1 MDRRNFLRNIS
12 LSSAVLMTSQSILQK
27 LFPGNALSRQDFYVG
42 NYGTG
47 QDGGIYLCRLNSLTG
62 EITLQ
67 GETKGI
73 DNPSFLAIDSNNHF
87 LYAVNEVS
95 DVNGNP
101 GGAVSSFEID
111 PENGRLRFVA
121 QQLTLGE
128 SPCHISI
135 DRTGKFLLITNYTGG
150 NVTVVPIL
158 QDGNPG
164 NYVEHIQ
171 HKGQS
176 INPDRQN
183 APHPHSINLSPDNNY
198 AFVPDL
204 GLDKILIYRFDPQTG
219 KLRPGDFPYISLKPG
234 SGPRHFTFH
243 PDGRFAYVINELNST
258 VTVFKYKSVKGT
270 LKEIQTISTLPEEF
284 TGESNCADIHIHPNG
299 KYLYG
304 SNRGHNSIVIFS
316 IDPSNGKLIQR
327 GFTSTQGDFPRNFAI
342 DPSGLYMLAANQ
354 RSDSIF
360 SFRINIETG
369 ELIPTGHMIEIPK
382 PVCIKFLN

>member
-1 MDRRNFLRNIS
+1 MDRRKFLRNIS
-12 LSSAVLMTSQSILQK
+12 LSSVAFMTSRSIFQRSWAW
-27 LFPGNALSRQDFYVG
+27 NAISRQDFYVG

-171 HKGQS
+171 HKGHS

>member
-1 MDRRNFLRNIS
+1 MDRRKFLRNVS
-12 LSSAVLMTSQSILQK
+12 LSSVAFMTSRSIFQRSWAW
-27 LFPGNALSRQDFYVG
+27 NALSRQDFYVG

-47 QDGGIYLCRLNSLTG
+47 QDGGIYFCRLNSLTG

-87 LYAVNEVS
+87 LYTVNEVS

-121 QQLTLGE
+121 QQLTLGD

-135 DRTGKFLLITNYTGG
+135 DHTGKFLLMTNYTGG
-150 NVTVVPIL
+150 NITVVPIM

-171 HKGQS
+171 HKGHS

-234 SGPRHFTFH
+234 AGPRHFTFH

-304 SNRGHNSIVIFS
+304 SNRGHNSIVVYN
-316 IDPSNGKLIQR
+316 IDVTTGKLKLHD
-327 GFTSTQGDFPRNFAI
+327 FTSTQGDFPRNFAI
-342 DPSGLYMLAANQ
+342 DPSGQFILAANQ

-360 SFRINIETG
+360 SFRINTETG